1 MAGSGSSFSKCPS
14 YVPLVAVRGVR
25 DLLLDLEREGSP
37 AFAAFKRRWEH
48 SALPALLY
56 EATLPVPASL
66 RACAAPH
73 LQGAAAGAGL
83 PPSGSEGAESGSCP
97 DRKLCV
103 RHLYAA
109 ATSFLAG
116 MWGDER
122 EAEGASPLV
131 QVGAVFTLFCLYWGQ
146 PEHARLP
153 IPLTPAGWKH
163 LLHLCERA
171 KFISREEAVDEL
183 RALQAEWEAARR
195 FILAH
200 GHLPPATPSGTSAAP
215 FWERVASST
224 EAKQNSGPPSAPQQ
238 VVPVC
243 EWPATAQTALDGD
256 DSSHHGGEKLL
267 QDTHGQFRQCILCL
281 CKQRFGKHYGSN
293 KYPGWQKLPE
303 DALVCSSVSG
313 AAARQGAAAA
323 AAGRDFVHRP
333 VL

>member
-1 MAGSGSSFSKCPS
+1 MNGKGPDPRIDWEPQQARAGGP
-14 YVPLVAVRGVR
+14 VQENNP
-25 DLLLDLEREGSP
+25 
-37 AFAAFKRRWEH
+37 FATHKRIR
-48 SALPALLY
+48 
-56 EATLPVPASL
+56 TLHDAHVSL
-66 RACAAPH
+66 KTT
-73 LQGAAAGAGL
+73 Q
-83 PPSGSEGAESGSCP
+83 
-97 DRKLCV
+97 D
-103 RHLYAA
+103 
-109 ATSFLAG
+109 
-116 MWGDER
+116 
-122 EAEGASPLV
+122 
-131 QVGAVFTLFCLYWGQ
+131 Q
-146 PEHARLP
+146 
-153 IPLTPAGWKH
+153 IN
-163 LLHLCERA
+163 LCERA

-256 DSSHHGGEKLL
+256 DSSHHWGEKLL

-303 DALVCSSVSG
+303 DALVCSSASG

>member
-171 KFISREEAVDEL
+171 KLQKSAARATATEPQEPSDAAQASMGLDLADFRSAYARLHGVGAFTFCCAPAALEDESFRRPDVRDTGVWGNSIVHDVPSHRNAEQSWLKIIGESDVFLQQLQAKETVMKSLDLDEL
-183 RALQAEWEAARR
+183 SSALQSY
-195 FILAH
+195 
-200 GHLPPATPSGTSAAP
+200 T
-215 FWERVASST
+215 
-224 EAKQNSGPPSAPQQ
+224 
-238 VVPVC
+238 
-243 EWPATAQTALDGD
+243 
-256 DSSHHGGEKLL
+256 
-267 QDTHGQFRQCILCL
+267 
-281 CKQRFGKHYGSN
+281 
-293 KYPGWQKLPE
+293 
-303 DALVCSSVSG
+303 G
-313 AAARQGAAAA
+313 AC
-323 AAGRDFVHRP
+323 
-333 VL
+333 